1 MCEIQLPA
9 LDEDWYLLSL
19 YVSPQGFDKYERDEW
34 LWEACAE
41 VSAARFNEQVAVAH
55 LLRLCLLMLG
65 EAALAWA
72 LSCTLLGVSICEQHG
87 VTFGIIMKRLSN
99 LI

>member
-1 MCEIQLPA
+1 VRRTPKCRPRT
-9 LDEDWYLLSL
+9 ST
-19 YVSPQGFDKYERDEW
+19 SGW
-34 LWEACAE
+34 LW
-41 VSAARFNEQVAVAH
+41 RT

-72 LSCTLLGVSICEQHG
+72 LSWTLLGVSICEQHG
-87 VTFGIIMKRLSN
+87 VNFGIILKRLSN